1 MGRKQVVNDAN
12 ERKKF
17 RPALTPET
25 KENQMVSL
33 AMDVAEQRLRN
44 GTASAQE
51 IVYFL
56 KLGSIRSQT
65 ELEKIKL
72 ENEMIKA
79 KTSVLNSSE
88 TSEKLYSEAIKSFQT
103 YAGAGNDDTTDEY

>member
-1 MGRKQVVNDAN
+1 MGRKAINTSG
-12 ERKKF
+12 EEKKM
-17 RPALTPET
+17 RPAITPEA
-25 KENQMVSL
+25 KENQMISL
-33 AMDVAEQRLRN
+33 AMDLAEKRLRN
-44 GTASAQE
+44 GTASSQE
-51 IVYFL
+51 ITYFL

-88 TSEKLYSEAIKSFQT
+88 NSEKLYSEAIKSFQT
-103 YAGAGNDDTTDEY
+103 YAGAGNDDTTNEY